1 MTSSSSF
8 TTIRR
13 RQSQSAPLTIHRVGR
28 SPLQTASFASKS
40 QTAPSSLR
48 AATFSELTLPA
59 IAFLLTPQEMEQTP
73 RTQPATL
80 PTQPTSLITQAS
92 QYFVHQTR
100 RTFRLRRGSMPSGQL
115 QRRTLFTKKE
125 LATLR
130 SVQVLLTIPTS
141 ATTAAK
147 AGRSQPSGR
156 ARAQA
161 CRKILTTTLSTS
173 IL

>member
-1 MTSSSSF
+1 MTSSTSF
-8 TTIRR
+8 ITIRR
-13 RQSQSAPLTIHRVGR
+13 HQSQSAPLMVQRVGR
-28 SPLQTASFASKS
+28 SPLQMASFASKS

-48 AATFSELTLPA
+48 AATFSALTLPA
-59 IAFLLTPQEMEQTP
+59 IAFPLTPPEIVQTP
-73 RTQPATL
+73 RPQPATL
-80 PTQPTSLITQAS
+80 LTQSTSLITQAS
-92 QYFVHQTR
+92 RSFVQQTR
-100 RTFRLRRGSMPSGQL
+100 KTFRLRRGSMPSGQL
-115 QRRTLFTKKE
+115 QRKTVFTKKE

-130 SVQVLLTIPTS
+130 SVQVLLTIPSS

-161 CRKILTTTLSTS
+161 CRKIPTTTRSTS